1 VLSVEGRDLVALKT
15 EFLELPVPIGIRTPQ
30 AFDID
35 AAVEATFDRCFDEL
49 RSEEC
54 E

>member
-1 VLSVEGRDLVALKT
+1 MLSVEGRDLVALKNKV
-15 EFLELPVPIGIRTPQ
+15 LELPVPIGVRTTQ

-35 AAVEATFDRCFDEL
+35 AAGEATFDRCFDEL